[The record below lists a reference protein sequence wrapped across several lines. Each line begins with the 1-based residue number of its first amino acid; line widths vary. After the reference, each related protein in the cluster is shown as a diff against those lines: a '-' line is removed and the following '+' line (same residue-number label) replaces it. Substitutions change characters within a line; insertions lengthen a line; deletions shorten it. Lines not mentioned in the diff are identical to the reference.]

1 MEYNNFIIARALHI
15 VAIVMWIG
23 GVAFVTT
30 VLIPSIRSA
39 KSIDNK
45 LHLFEMLEGKFGF
58 QAKLTT
64 VVTGISGFY
73 MLDVMNAWSTMNW
86 WIHIMIFVW
95 FIFTLVLFLLEPLIL
110 HRWFHQQAEKNTEKA
125 FFYLQLMHTILLSV
139 SLIAVFCGVAGAHG
153 LFF

>member
-1 MEYNNFIIARALHI
+1 MEYNYFIIARALHI
-15 VAIVMWIG
+15 VAVVMWIG

-30 VLIPSIRSA
+30 VLIPSIRST

-64 VVTGISGFY
+64 LVTGISGFY
-73 MLDVMNAWSTMNW
+73 MLDVMNAWATMSW

-110 HRWFHQQAEKNTEKA
+110 HRWFHQQAEKNIEKA
-125 FFYLQLMHTILLSV
+125 FFYLQLMHTILLSI